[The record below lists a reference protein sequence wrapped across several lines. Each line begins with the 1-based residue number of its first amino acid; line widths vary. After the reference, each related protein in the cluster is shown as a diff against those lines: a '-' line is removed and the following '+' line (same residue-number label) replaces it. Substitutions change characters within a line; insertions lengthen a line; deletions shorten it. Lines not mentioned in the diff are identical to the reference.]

1 MEEIIVIVLGL
12 IFGSFLNVVIHR
24 LPLEKSIVKPGSFCP
39 ECGNSVRA
47 YDNIPVL
54 SYMFL
59 LGKCRD
65 CKAHIPIRYPLVE
78 IFTAFTFWYSYSL
91 AEYGII
97 HLAFTIIFLLIL
109 IALCLI
115 DLKHMILPDELTLG
129 GSVLFLIYSFFN
141 PEVRTIE
148 AIITALG
155 VTLAFAGIYLFYI
168 KVRKIEGLGQGD
180 IKMVFLLGIFLGI
193 QKLIVTI
200 LLASLSGLAVGIII
214 IIIKKKDFKY
224 AIPFGT
230 FLSMGGY
237 ISYFFGEKILKVIS
251 SFYI

>member
-1 MEEIIVIVLGL
+1 MEEIIVIAFGL

-24 LPLEKSIVKPGSFCP
+24 LPLEQSIVKPGSSCP
-39 ECGNSVRA
+39 ECGKRIRA
-47 YDNIPVL
+47 YDNVPVL
-54 SYMFL
+54 SYIFL

-65 CKAHIPIRYPLVE
+65 CKTHIPIRYPLIE
-78 IFTAFTFWYSYSL
+78 IFTAFTFWYSYKL

-97 HLAFTIIFLLIL
+97 HLAFTMIFLLIL
-109 IALCLI
+109 TALCLI

-129 GSVLFLIYSFFN
+129 GSVFFLIYSFFN
-141 PEVRTIE
+141 PEVKTVEAVLTAFGITILF
-148 AIITALG
+148 T
-155 VTLAFAGIYLFYI
+155 GIYIFYI

-214 IIIKKKDFKY
+214 IVIKKKDFKY
-224 AIPFGT
+224 ALPFGT
-230 FLSMGGY
+230 FLSIGGY
-237 ISYFFGEKILKVIS
+237 ISYFFGDKILRIIS
-251 SFYI
+251 SLYI

>member
-1 MEEIIVIVLGL
+1 MEEIVIIALGL

-24 LPLEKSIVKPGSFCP
+24 LPLEQSIVKPRSFCP
-39 ECGNSVRA
+39 VCRNNVRA

-54 SYMFL
+54 SYIFL

-65 CKAHIPIRYPLVE
+65 CKAPISIRYPLIE
-78 IFTAFTFWYSYSL
+78 LFTAFTFWYSYRL
-91 AEYGII
+91 LEHGII
-97 HLAFTIIFLLIL
+97 HLIFTLIFLLTL

-141 PEVRTIE
+141 PEVKTIE
-148 AIITALG
+148 AILTAFG
-155 VTLAFAGIYLFYI
+155 VTLIFTGIYIFYI

-193 QKLIVTI
+193 KKLIVTI
-200 LLASLSGLAVGIII
+200 LLASISGLVVGIII

-224 AIPFGT
+224 ALPFGT
-230 FLSMGGY
+230 FLSIAGY
-237 ISYFFGEKILKVIS
+237 ISYFFGEKVLMIIS